1 MLADLKGRRV
11 LVTGASGGIGSAIA
25 RLFAEYGATLG
36 LHYRSQQLHVQAL
49 RDEMRAG
56 GVDAECFAAD
66 LVEPEACRCLVRL
79 FIARFGGLDVLVNNA
94 GAVIGADHFSALD
107 QNSWDQTF
115 ALNVR
120 APFFLA
126 RQTMAAMTVGGGG
139 KIINISSVA
148 AKYGGSAHT
157 IHYGAAKAALEA
169 ITVGLSRFGAPYQI
183 LVNTVRVG
191 FIDTPFYGGLGRENL
206 EERINLIPLKRA
218 GRPADVA
225 RITAF
230 LASEAGDFITGQTI
244 SVSGGD

>member
-1 MLADLKGRRV
+1 MKQWGGLDVDYEWQIPQVEFWLQAHGFSEQRTPYDEVPCERRAVGPMLADLKGRRV

-66 LVEPEACRCLVRL
+66 LVEPEARRCLVRL

-120 APFFLA
+120 APFF
-126 RQTMAAMTVGGGG
+126 
-139 KIINISSVA
+139 
-148 AKYGGSAHT
+148 
-157 IHYGAAKAALEA
+157 
-169 ITVGLSRFGAPYQI
+169 SR
-183 LVNTVRVG
+183 
-191 FIDTPFYGGLGRENL
+191 D
-206 EERINLIPLKRA
+206 KRW
-218 GRPADVA
+218 R
-225 RITAF
+225 R
-230 LASEAGDFITGQTI
+230 
-244 SVSGGD
+244 